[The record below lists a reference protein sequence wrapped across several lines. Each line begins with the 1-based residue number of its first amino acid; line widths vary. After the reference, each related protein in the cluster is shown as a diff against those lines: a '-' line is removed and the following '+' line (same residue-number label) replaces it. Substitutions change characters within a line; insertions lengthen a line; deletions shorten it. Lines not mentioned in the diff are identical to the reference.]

1 MRVLL
6 HPAALSPKS
15 RKNEAECLR
24 SWERF
29 CAANSFPVLPTT
41 IEALRVYIADMP
53 SRVAA
58 VTLRHVVAA
67 VRRWHLEA
75 GLTDPADETL
85 LEELR
90 RAQRRCRVPEITPC
104 LTHDLATIIDGIPNT
119 PRGARDALL
128 VLLSYSG
135 RVSSPAMAKLDRSD
149 VHIDP
154 RGMVLDVWY
163 GRRKRPVTFDRYH
176 DKRYCVVSAMERY
189 LRCLYDE
196 EPALI
201 RACWHGRI
209 TVRRLGLRRGEGVIS
224 FRCRNAG
231 VKRFPLTSLRAGMMV
246 SATNRGADE
255 YAIMRQHGY
264 HRISAVRQLQE
275 RLGVK
280 QIDVVDRL
288 GL

>member
-1 MRVLL
+1 VKALL
-6 HPAALSPKS
+6 PLAALSPKS
-15 RKNEAECLR
+15 RKNEADCLR

-29 CAANSFPVLPTT
+29 CVINSLPVLPTT
-41 IEALRVYIADMP
+41 LEALRVYIEDMP
-53 SRVAA
+53 ARVTAG
-58 VTLRHVVAA
+58 TLRHVVAA

-75 GLTDPADETL
+75 GLGDPADEAL
-85 LEELR
+85 LDELR
-90 RAQRRCRVPEITPC
+90 RAQRRGYVPEIVPC
-104 LTHDLATIIDGIPNT
+104 LTQDLATIINGIPDS
-119 PRGARDALL
+119 PRGARDKLL

-135 RVSSPAMAKLDRSD
+135 RVSSPAMAKLDRGD

-176 DKRYCVVSAMERY
+176 DTRYCVVSAMEHY
-189 LRCLYDE
+189 LRRLDDE

-201 RACWHGRI
+201 RVCRRGRI
-209 TVRRLGLRRGEGVIS
+209 TTRRLGLRRGEGAIS

-264 HRISAVRQLQE
+264 HRASTVRQMQA
-275 RLGVK
+275 RLNLK
-280 QIDVVDRL
+280 QVDVVDRL